1 MVLFLRSIMYDLGIP
16 QQAAS
21 IIFEDNEG
29 ATAMAN
35 AQKPTTRTQHM
46 DIKYFAL
53 AEWVKHDLMILER
66 VNTAINTADH
76 FTNRFSIGLYSTAM
90 WTSSWATYLLRT
102 LPVTMLE
109 HGIQIM
115 SETRI

>member
-1 MVLFLRSIMYDLGIP
+1 MVLILRSILYDLGIP

-21 IIFEDNEG
+21 IIFEDNDG

-35 AQKPTTRTQHM
+35 TQKPTTCTRHM

-53 AEWVKHDLMILER
+53 AEWVERNLMILER

-76 FTNRFSIGLYSTAM
+76 FTKILN
-90 WTSSWATYLLRT
+90 RT
-102 LPVTMLE
+102 LFRLHTLLVTMLE
-109 HGIQIM
+109 HGTLI
-115 SETRI
+115 T